1 MKYCYKGITFVKFLN
16 QKIGWSFNFLPQ
28 IKINRTANSKEIIL
42 SWLFWSVE
50 IRWEKVQDGYFNG
63 NNY

>member
-1 MKYCYKGITFVKFLN
+1 MKFLN
-16 QKIGWSFNFLPQ
+16 QGMGWSFNFLPQ
-28 IKINRTANSKEIIL
+28 IKINRTTNSKVIIL